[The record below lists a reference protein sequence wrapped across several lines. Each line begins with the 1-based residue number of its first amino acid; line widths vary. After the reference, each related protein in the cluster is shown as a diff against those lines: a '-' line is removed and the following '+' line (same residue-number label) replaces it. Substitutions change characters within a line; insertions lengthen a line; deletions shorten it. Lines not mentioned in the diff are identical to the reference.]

1 MKFPKYLKYVLKC
14 QNGTLGFPKCK
25 NKIPKGKNCT
35 LGELVVLKLILE
47 NSSIKLYELAQ
58 CVGKSERTIKNVIAS
73 LRDKGVIRRVD
84 GKRYGKWEVLVEIN

>member
-1 MKFPKYLKYVLKC
+1 M
-14 QNGTLGFPKCK
+14 GFPNCK

-35 LGELVVLKLILE
+35 FDCTLEELVVLKLILE
-47 NSSIKLYELAQ
+47 NSSIKQYELAK